1 MTHAAPAGSP
11 AAHRAVGIEPAAHIA
26 PHDLVLG
33 AVSLV
38 SPDPHRIVAFYRDL
52 IGLEVMAEGDATVL
66 GAGGRPLVEIL
77 ARPKAPPA
85 PRRAPGLFHMAIR
98 VPDRASLAARLL
110 ALHGAGLRLG
120 ASDHLVSEA
129 LYVDDPDGNGVE
141 IYRDLPRA
149 EWPVQ
154 PDGSIAMQTLP
165 LDLQSLA
172 REAEVAGGPA
182 PAATDMGHVHLKVND
197 LDAAK
202 RFWVD
207 TVGLTI
213 MARYPGALFVS
224 ADGYH
229 HHVGLNV
236 WQSGGAPVP
245 APGTAGLD
253 HFTVTLAAN
262 AFAALAARLAAAG
275 VATQP
280 SVDGALRVTDPS
292 GNGVEFRAAA

>member
-1 MTHAAPAGSP
+1 MTLAAPAGSP
-11 AAHRAVGIEPAAHIA
+11 GAHPAIGIEPSARIA

-33 AVSLV
+33 AVSLA
-38 SPDPHRIVAFYRDL
+38 SPDPRSLVAFYRDL
-52 IGLEVMAEGDATVL
+52 LGLDVLAEGEATVL

-77 ARPKAPPA
+77 SRPKAPPA

-120 ASDHLVSEA
+120 ASNHLVSEA

-149 EWPVQ
+149 EWPVE

-172 REAEVAGGPA
+172 REAKVAGGPA

-207 TVGLTI
+207 TVGLAI

-245 APGTAGLD
+245 ALGTAGLD
-253 HFTVTLAAN
+253 HFTVTLAAD
-262 AFAALAARLAAAG
+262 AFAALAVRLVAAG
-275 VATQP
+275 VETQP
-280 SVDGALRVTDPS
+280 GRDGALRVADPS
-292 GNGVEFRAAA
+292 GNTVEFRAAA

>member
-1 MTHAAPAGSP
+1 MTTAAPAGSTGP
-11 AAHRAVGIEPAAHIA
+11 HSIPTTDLSAGIA

-33 AVSLV
+33 AVSLA
-38 SPDPHRIVAFYRDL
+38 SPDPGRLVAFYRDL
-52 IGLEVMAEGDATVL
+52 LGLEVLAEGEATAL
-66 GAGGRPLVEIL
+66 GAGGKPLVEIL
-77 ARPKAPPA
+77 SRPSAPPA

-98 VPDRASLAARLL
+98 VPDRASLAVRLL

-165 LDLQSLA
+165 LDLQALA
-172 REAEVAGGPA
+172 REAKAAGGPA
-182 PAATDMGHVHLKVND
+182 PAATDMGHVHLKVSD

-213 MARYPGALFVS
+213 MARYPGSLFVS

-236 WQSGGAPVP
+236 WQSGGAPIPV
-245 APGTAGLD
+245 AGTVGLD
-253 HFTVTLAAN
+253 HFTVTLAAD

-275 VATQP
+275 VETQP
-280 SVDGALRVTDPS
+280 SSDGALWVTDPS
-292 GNGVEFRAAA
+292 GNGVKFRTAA

>member
-1 MTHAAPAGSP
+1 MTLAASAGSP
-11 AAHRAVGIEPAAHIA
+11 GAHPAVGIEPSARLV

-33 AVSLV
+33 AVSLA
-38 SPDPHRIVAFYRDL
+38 SPDPQRLIAFYRD
-52 IGLEVMAEGDATVL
+52 GLGLDVLAEGEATVL
-66 GAGGRPLVEIL
+66 GAGGKPLVEIL
-77 ARPKAPPA
+77 ARPTAPPA
-85 PRRAPGLFHMAIR
+85 PRWAPGLFHMAIR

-110 ALHGAGLRLG
+110 ALNGAGLRLG
-120 ASDHLVSEA
+120 ASNHLVSEA

-149 EWPVQ
+149 EWPIG

-172 REAEVAGGPA
+172 REAKVTGGPA

-245 APGTAGLD
+245 AAGTAGLD
-253 HFTVTLAAN
+253 HFTVTLAAD
-262 AFAALAARLAAAG
+262 AFAALAARLVAAG
-275 VATQP
+275 VDTQRGQ
-280 SVDGALRVTDPS
+280 DGALRVVDPS

>member
-11 AAHRAVGIEPAAHIA
+11 GAHPAVGIEPAAHIA

-33 AVSLV
+33 AVSLA
-38 SPDPHRIVAFYRDL
+38 SPDPHRLIAFYRDL

-77 ARPKAPPA
+77 ARPQAPPA

-165 LDLQSLA
+165 LDIQSLA

-245 APGTAGLD
+245 AAGTAGLD

-275 VATQP
+275 VDTQP
-280 SVDGALRVTDPS
+280 SLDGALRVVDPS